1 MVILDEY
8 GRPDRYAMFGGGKL
22 PDGYKQQESGFTS
35 RSHKQVSWEDA
46 QMIVDIYKKRRDERM
61 KQMEP
66 MKTMNSGKKVNLE
79 DKIKK

>member
-1 MVILDEY
+1 MVILAEY
-8 GRPDRYAMFGGGKL
+8 GRPDRYAMSGGGKF
-22 PDGYKQQESGFTS
+22 PDGYKRPESGFTS

-46 QMIVDIYKKRRDERM
+46 QMIVDIYKKRKDERM

-66 MKTMNSGKKVNLE
+66 MKTMNSSKKDNLE